1 MYATFAR
8 FYDRLN
14 TEVDYERRADYFCN
28 LIRRH
33 YSGEGRLLADLGCGT
48 GSLCFPLA
56 ERGWDVIGIDGS
68 GEMLS
73 CAMQKLCAFE
83 GSPRPLFLQQEMEQL
98 DLFGT
103 VDVCLC
109 TLDSLNHITDAKR
122 LERVFRRLSL
132 FVETGGL
139 FIFDANTLYKHQQ
152 ILDRSTFVF
161 DDDEVYCVWQNAL
174 SDGCTVDITL
184 DFFERT
190 KGNTYIRSS
199 ECFSERAYSTEQ
211 LQAMGKTA
219 GFELIAVYT
228 ADSFS
233 GPREDA
239 QRLVYVMENMTR
251 HQPAKDDG
259 RKG

>member
-1 MYATFAR
+1 MYSTFAR

-14 TEVDYERRADYFCN
+14 TEVDYEQRAEYFCK

-33 YSGEGRLLADLGCGT
+33 YGGEGRLLLDLGCGT
-48 GSLCFPLA
+48 GNLSFPLA
-56 ERGWDVIGIDGS
+56 ERGWDVIGVDGS
-68 GEMLS
+68 GEMLNF
-73 CAMQKLCAFE
+73 AMQKLCSFE
-83 GSPRPLFLQQEMEQL
+83 GSPRPLFLQQEMQQL

-109 TLDSLNHITDAKR
+109 TLDSLNHITDEKQLA
-122 LERVFRRLSL
+122 EVFSRLSL

-152 ILDRSTFVF
+152 VLDRSTFVF
-161 DDDEVYCVWQNAL
+161 DDEEVFCVWQNAM
-174 SDGCTVDITL
+174 SDSCTVDITL

-190 KGNTYIRSS
+190 GKNAYIRSS
-199 ECFSERAYSTEQ
+199 ECFSERAYSTGE
-211 LQAMGKTA
+211 LQALGKAA

-228 ADSFS
+228 ADSFCE
-233 GPREDA
+233 PREDA

-251 HQPAKDDG
+251 HQPSA
-259 RKG
+259 